1 MRPMFFN
8 SADAIRLSC
17 TCSSGRRLLFLPP
30 AEPVAEW
37 LALLRIGTGAT
48 VSGGV
53 LLVAGAGKGHRLSVR
68 QVTFIEGHQSGG
80 SSVAAGH
87 RVSQSADDAIQEDV
101 CHCLGLLAARLLVAA
116 IRVEGVVAKGR
127 QQAKVVAHLL
137 TAVTLT
143 NDVAQLSTLALKVLS
158 NKATRLS
165 AQTVSHHGEVIWR
178 EIIINPNQLSNVAGD
193 DRAHHLRVGHR
204 LRVQRHLSFYNCTP
218 DGKTN

>member
-1 MRPMFFN
+1 M
-8 SADAIRLSC
+8 
-17 TCSSGRRLLFLPP
+17 SSYYDLDGKHSPRNRWSGVQVVFDRFGPGGRRLLFLPP

-101 CHCLGLLAARLLVAA
+101 RHCLGLLAARLLVAA

-137 TAVTLT
+137 TAVSVNGQHQLGVIWVQAVGVV
-143 NDVAQLSTLALKVLS
+143 DVAEWGTSRIETW
-158 NKATRLS
+158 N
-165 AQTVSHHGEVIWR
+165 
-178 EIIINPNQLSNVAGD
+178 
-193 DRAHHLRVGHR
+193 
-204 LRVQRHLSFYNCTP
+204 
-218 DGKTN
+218 DGSITD